1 MMGEEAAVDGTDTMD
16 EEVIE
21 RARVFVR
28 DSVQSREQD
37 LDRDD
42 EEADA
47 LLGRLRDRARATGL
61 WALPLPTDLG
71 GGGWDLER
79 YASLAVVEGRSDHG
93 PAALGSASLLDVHTL
108 TRHGTA
114 PLRERHLRPLVSGHS
129 RACFAMT
136 EPGAKGSDPTSLT
149 TTARRSG
156 SSFVLDGRKWFVT
169 GARSADLILVLARTT
184 DSAPPSRHGLTLFA
198 VPADSPGVRVERELP
213 VWGAGGQYELG
224 FDGVRVD
231 EEQVVGEVD
240 QGIRVAGS
248 RIALGRTLRSLRWLG
263 QTERAFDLLLE
274 RARDTTRARP
284 ALGDHQLV
292 QRMIFESHLALTSAR
307 SLVATAVRAVADPT
321 TDPGRTAVAV
331 AKVAAARAL
340 DTVADAAA
348 QVHGAEGL
356 GPDTPLPRLQRLAR
370 QARVLDGPDETHVAN
385 VARRLLDAGP
395 HSHSGETTPAIIAAA
410 RAR

>member
-1 MMGEEAAVDGTDTMD
+1 MGEETAVDGTGTTD

-28 DSVQSREQD
+28 DNVQPREQD

-42 EEADA
+42 EEADI
-47 LLGRLRDRARATGL
+47 LRGRLHERARAAGL

-71 GGGWDLER
+71 GGGWELER

-93 PAALGSASLLDVHTL
+93 PAALGSSSLLDVHTL
-108 TRHGTA
+108 TRHGNA
-114 PLRERHLRPLVSGHS
+114 SLRERHLRDLVSGRS

-136 EPGAKGSDPTSLT
+136 EPGASGSDPTFLT
-149 TTARRSG
+149 TTARRCG
-156 SSFVLDGRKWFVT
+156 NAFVLDGRKWFVT
-169 GARSADLILVLARTT
+169 GARGADLILVLARTT
-184 DSAPPSRHGLTLFA
+184 PTEPPSRHGTTVFA
-198 VPADSPGVRVERELP
+198 VPADTPGVRVERELP
-213 VWGAGGQYELG
+213 VWGAGGQYELSL
-224 FDGVRVD
+224 DGVRVD
-231 EEQVVGEVD
+231 EDQMVGEVD
-240 QGIRVAGS
+240 RGVRVAGS
-248 RIALGRTLRSLRWLG
+248 RVVLGRTLRSLRWLG
-263 QTERAFDLLLE
+263 QTERAFDLLLD
-274 RARDTTRARP
+274 RARDTTRART

-307 SLVATAVRAVADPT
+307 SLVATAVRAVADPG
-321 TDPGRTAVAV
+321 TDPGRTAVAT

-340 DTVADAAA
+340 DTVADAAT

-385 VARRLLDAGP
+385 VARRLLDDGP
-395 HSHSGETTPAIIAAA
+395 HNHSGATTPAIIATA